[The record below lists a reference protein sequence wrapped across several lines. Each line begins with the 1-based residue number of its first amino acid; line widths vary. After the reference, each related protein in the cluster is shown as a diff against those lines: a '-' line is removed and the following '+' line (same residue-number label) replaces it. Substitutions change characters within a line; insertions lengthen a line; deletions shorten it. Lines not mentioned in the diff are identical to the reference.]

1 MGTVKVLILSGG
13 SPNGK
18 TYRMCQ
24 SFISALPEG
33 WDASLVQ
40 ISDEIA
46 HCTGC
51 NRCRTGDCVFH
62 DDMDDIVRKMDA
74 SDAVIFATPI
84 RFNGPSSMMK
94 AVIDRFQAVWNRPDR
109 LSPRRRIFTFM
120 ATAGSN
126 EPNLAPCTTIF
137 RSFCMAFGGD
147 GTLRGI
153 WYGSERHRS
162 DGTGDGI
169 CGSVLEGGQRDHLGR
184 EMNGVDNHHPAESQS
199 SHAVGDP
206 VDSIPGG
213 YLAFIVREHDGEHVF

>member
-1 MGTVKVLILSGG
+1 MLISESGDMGTVKVLILSGG

-94 AVIDRFQAVWNRPDR
+94 VVIDRFQAVWNRPDR

-137 RSFCMAFGGD
+137 RSFCMAFGGVWTEPFAVS
-147 GTLRGI
+147 GTDQNGTDPTGPAKE
-153 WYGSERHRS
+153 YAVQFSKAASEIIS
-162 DGTGDGI
+162 
-169 CGSVLEGGQRDHLGR
+169 
-184 EMNGVDNHHPAESQS
+184 AE
-199 SHAVGDP
+199 
-206 VDSIPGG
+206 
-213 YLAFIVREHDGEHVF
+213 R